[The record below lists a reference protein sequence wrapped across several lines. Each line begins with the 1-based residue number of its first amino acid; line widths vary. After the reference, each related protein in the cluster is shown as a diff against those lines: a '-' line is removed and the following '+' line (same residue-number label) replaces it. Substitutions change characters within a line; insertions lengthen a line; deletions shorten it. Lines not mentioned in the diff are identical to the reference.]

1 MSFAPANEIM
11 PSEMFAIIFG
21 WLKSFFYLWMFLLHN
36 GKISQPHNGW
46 KKVDGWKIGVC
57 WWHGMEVLWIA
68 KEIVEKKFPEER
80 FSGRHLWCES
90 RTLWINCRWIFMRFE
105 WEKPKTRLIF
115 SFSIFYANFV
125 ENSIENFTKRKFRFR
140 RKLQWEKENSRIWI
154 LKKIVAFFI
163 DGSHIHLH
171 LLTPLKVDG
180 KMEKVIIAM
189 NFAFHWINKIFFLL
203 KLEG

>member
-1 MSFAPANEIM
+1 MAEKLLLFVDVSPAQWENFSTAQWMKESWWMENWSVLMAWDGSSPNCERNCGEKISGRKIFRQTSLVRIADVMNKLSLNMYALWVGETENEI
-11 PSEMFAIIFG
+11 
-21 WLKSFFYLWMFLLHN
+21 
-36 GKISQPHNGW
+36 
-46 KKVDGWKIGVC
+46 D
-57 WWHGMEVLWIA
+57 
-68 KEIVEKKFPEER
+68 
-80 FSGRHLWCES
+80 FS
-90 RTLWINCRWIFMRFE
+90 I
-105 WEKPKTRLIF
+105 
-115 SFSIFYANFV
+115 SFSIFYASFV